1 MLKIGTRDI
10 VALWGGT
17 KKIVRAYIGGK
28 RVFGP
33 ARIYTV
39 ALLVD
44 PAGDGTVSGGGTYP
58 EGTQVT
64 VSATPASGY
73 RFVAWVDDG
82 GSPGPDLGIVG
93 LGEIGTAHIGGK
105 GA

>member
-10 VALWGGT
+10 VALRGGS
-17 KKIVRAYIGGK
+17 KKIIRAYIGDK

-33 ARIYTV
+33 ARIHTI

-44 PAGDGTVSGGGTYP
+44 PAGAGTVSGGGTYQD
-58 EGTQVT
+58 GTQAT
-64 VSATPASGY
+64 ITATPASGY
-73 RFVAWVDDG
+73 RFVAWVDG
-82 GSPGPDLGIVG
+82 GQTPGPDLGIVG